1 MGLYRADL
9 QKLLAPT
16 VEGMGYELVGVEY
29 APAGKGSL
37 LRVYIDSD
45 AGVDVDDCAEVSHQ
59 ISGFLD
65 VEDPIRQAYRLEVSS
80 PGLDRPLFVPEHFA
94 RFKGRRARIKL
105 RAPIEH
111 ASGRKL
117 TVELAG
123 VEGDNVR
130 MTLDDVAFEVPLQQI
145 DSARLVPEL

>member
-1 MGLYRADL
+1 M
-9 QKLLAPT
+9 
-16 VEGMGYELVGVEY
+16 
-29 APAGKGSL
+29 
-37 LRVYIDSD
+37 
-45 AGVDVDDCAEVSHQ
+45 
-59 ISGFLD
+59 
-65 VEDPIRQAYRLEVSS
+65 SS